1 MGWLT
6 FIMAVAVTVRIAC
19 WAAHA
24 DRAQWAGKQL
34 IYHGQAFGLA
44 MIVGGAWGVVLRYE
58 YADIILLIGVSTLLL
73 INRRS
78 PFRGGK

>member
-1 MGWLT
+1 
-6 FIMAVAVTVRIAC
+6 
-19 WAAHA
+19 
-24 DRAQWAGKQL
+24 
-34 IYHGQAFGLA
+34 
-44 MIVGGAWGVVLRYE
+44 VVLRYE